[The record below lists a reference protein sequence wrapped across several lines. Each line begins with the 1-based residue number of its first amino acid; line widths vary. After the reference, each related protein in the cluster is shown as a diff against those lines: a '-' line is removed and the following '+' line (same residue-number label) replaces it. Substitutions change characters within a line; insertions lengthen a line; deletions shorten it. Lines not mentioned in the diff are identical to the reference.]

1 MIPRYATKEMNAVW
15 SEENKFSLWT
25 KIEIAVCQAWVEKGV
40 IPEEAL
46 LDIQKNA
53 SFSVSRIHEIEATT
67 HHDVIAFAT
76 CLAESVGENGRY
88 IHLGLTSSDVL
99 DTASSLLLKES
110 VEIIQQAL
118 KELMKTLL
126 EKACMYKN
134 TPCIGRT
141 HGIHAEPMTF
151 GMKLLNWYDQLQRD
165 VERLEL
171 AKKQINYGKISGAVG
186 TYAHCPPEI
195 EARVCNLLGLDRAL
209 ISTQILQRDAHAHL
223 LNCVALLGTA
233 LERMALEI
241 RHLQRTE
248 VLEVFEPFSPGQ
260 KGSSAMPHKKNPI
273 IAERI
278 CGMARLLR
286 GYSLVGMENVALWHE
301 RDISHSSTERII
313 WPDLFHTA
321 HYMLRKALHLLEGMN
336 VLPENMQKNLD
347 LTGGLFFSQKVL
359 LTLIEEGKMSRE
371 DAYRHVQDSAMRC
384 WNGEGNFFELLSQN
398 PAVIKAIPLEKLR
411 EIFDLRIYLRHV
423 DAIFERFTFPGKRS

>member
-1 MIPRYATKEMNAVW
+1 MIPRYATKEMNAIW
-15 SEENKFSLWT
+15 SEENKYALWT
-25 KIEIAVCQAWVEKGV
+25 KIELAVCQAWEEKGV
-40 IPEEAL
+40 IPGEAV
-46 LDIQKNA
+46 LDIRENA
-53 SFSVSRIHEIEATT
+53 SFSVPRIHEIEATT
-67 HHDVIAFAT
+67 HHDVIAFVT

-110 VEIIQQAL
+110 MEVIQNSL
-118 KELMKTLL
+118 DELMKVLL
-126 EKACMYKN
+126 EKAQIYKM

-165 VERLEL
+165 VERLAL

-195 EARVCNLLGLDRAL
+195 EARVCSLLGIQAAP
-209 ISTQILQRDAHAHL
+209 ISTQILQRDAHANL
-223 LNCVALLGTA
+223 VNAITLLGTA
-233 LERMALEI
+233 LERMALEV

-273 IAERI
+273 IAERL

-286 GYSLVGMENVALWHE
+286 GYALVGMENVALWHE
-301 RDISHSSTERII
+301 RDISHSSTERVI
-313 WPDLFHTA
+313 WPDLFHVA
-321 HYMLRKALHLLEGMN
+321 HYMLRKALNLVEGMKI
-336 VLPENMQKNLD
+336 LPENMKKNLD
-347 LTGGLFFSQKVL
+347 ATGGLFFSQKVL
-359 LTLIEEGKMSRE
+359 LTLIEEGNMSRE
-371 DAYRHVQDSAMRC
+371 DAYQHVQASAMRC
-384 WNGEGNFFELLSQN
+384 WNGEGHFLELLSQN
-398 PAVIKAIPLEKLR
+398 PAVTEAISLERLRGIFDVSIYLNHVDTIFKRFLPLE
-411 EIFDLRIYLRHV
+411 
-423 DAIFERFTFPGKRS
+423 